1 MIIIEVY
8 KLENKL
14 TLPFTIKIM
23 KRMILLHREFLT
35 TKSLLDNIK
44 KKQIQRS
51 DCELSVRV
59 KNSDSLIFCIENI
72 KKKRFSI
79 IFAKKQI
86 KRRERELTVRVKNS
100 ASLIFCIEY
109 FSNKTTSR

>member
-35 TKSLLDNIK
+35 TKPLLDNICK
-44 KKQIQRS
+44 
-51 DCELSVRV
+51 E
-59 KNSDSLIFCIENI
+59 
-72 KKKRFSI
+72 
-79 IFAKKQI
+79 A
-86 KRRERELTVRVKNS
+86 
-100 ASLIFCIEY
+100 
-109 FSNKTTSR
+109 NKTKRLFLFENKTKRSKNKKFK

>member
-35 TKSLLDNIK
+35 TKPLLDNICK
-44 KKQIQRS
+44 EANKLEETI
-51 DCELSVRV
+51 SVC
-59 KNSDSLIFCIENI
+59 K
-72 KKKRFSI
+72 
-79 IFAKKQI
+79 
-86 KRRERELTVRVKNS
+86 
-100 ASLIFCIEY
+100 
-109 FSNKTTSR
+109 

>member
-35 TKSLLDNIK
+35 TKPLLDNICK
-44 KKQIQRS
+44 
-51 DCELSVRV
+51 E
-59 KNSDSLIFCIENI
+59 
-72 KKKRFSI
+72 
-79 IFAKKQI
+79 A
-86 KRRERELTVRVKNS
+86 
-100 ASLIFCIEY
+100 
-109 FSNKTTSR
+109 NKTKRPRKQDYNKQKKVAKMATFLNLINN

>member
-35 TKSLLDNIK
+35 TKPLLDNIK
-44 KKQIQRS
+44 KKQIKRRDYFSLQRS
-51 DCELSVRV
+51 DCELSVR
-59 KNSDSLIFCIENI
+59 
-72 KKKRFSI
+72 
-79 IFAKKQI
+79 
-86 KRRERELTVRVKNS
+86 
-100 ASLIFCIEY
+100 
-109 FSNKTTSR
+109 

>member
-35 TKSLLDNIK
+35 TKPLLDNICK
-44 KKQIQRS
+44 EANKT
-51 DCELSVRV
+51 
-59 KNSDSLIFCIENI
+59 
-72 KKKRFSI
+72 KRLFL
-79 IFAKKQI
+79 FAKKQI
-86 KRRERELTVRVKNS
+86 KRSDQKTRN
-100 ASLIFCIEY
+100 Y
-109 FSNKTTSR
+109 NKKKGSQNGYLFKFN

>member
-14 TLPFTIKIM
+14 TLHFTIKIM

-35 TKSLLDNIK
+35 TKPLLDNFK

-51 DCELSVRV
+51 DRELSVRV
-59 KNSDSLIFCIENI
+59 KNFASLFFCIENI
-72 KKKRFSI
+72 
-79 IFAKKQI
+79 
-86 KRRERELTVRVKNS
+86 
-100 ASLIFCIEY
+100 
-109 FSNKTTSR
+109 